1 MDLKKAREE
10 TRTNLF
16 LLLCV
21 DNHARS
27 KAESTDKLF
36 LTQECFMDIPAFLSL
51 LNWIFKK
58 TGKSVRRLSMLCYPK
73 AMQPFSWE

>member
-1 MDLKKAREE
+1 
-10 TRTNLF
+10 
-16 LLLCV
+16 
-21 DNHARS
+21 
-27 KAESTDKLF
+27 
-36 LTQECFMDIPAFLSL
+36 MDIPAFLSL